1 VFQEQSKKQR
11 KDEEAARGRGP
22 VGARRSERSE
32 VGLPDFRECCSRP
45 QRKSSMQS
53 ETALK
58 VEVAALTDMG
68 CKRTNNEDSFGYDLA
83 TQIFVVCDGM
93 GGMAAGETASGTA
106 VKEVVE
112 QFAQQNGAETAEER
126 LNRSILYAN
135 RQVYHLAQTNDELR
149 GMGTTLVSACVDGR
163 RIVIGHVGDSRAYF
177 LRAGVCAQ
185 LTNDHSF
192 VAEQV
197 RRGSMN
203 AEEAGS
209 SPLQSLITRAIG
221 IGETVEPDIVAGQ
234 VEHGDILL
242 LTTDGLTRYA
252 DSKAIAQIILGSG
265 SLNEACQAL
274 IDAAKQQG
282 AVDNVTCLLV
292 QFLDPPN
299 GNGQAV
305 LEQAAEIT
313 REG

>member
-1 VFQEQSKKQR
+1 
-11 KDEEAARGRGP
+11 
-22 VGARRSERSE
+22 
-32 VGLPDFRECCSRP
+32 
-45 QRKSSMQS
+45 MQA

-58 VEVAALTDMG
+58 IDVAALTDLG

-83 TQIFVVCDGM
+83 SGIFVVCDGM
-93 GGMAAGETASGTA
+93 GGMAAGETASSTA

-112 QFAQQNGAETAEER
+112 RFGRLSGSEATCEER
-126 LNRSILYAN
+126 LNQSIVEAN
-135 RQVYHLAQTNDELR
+135 REVYHLSQTSDELR

-177 LRAGVCAQ
+177 MRAGVCAQ

-221 IGETVEPDIVAGQ
+221 IGEVVEPEIVAGG

-252 DSKAIAQIILGSG
+252 DGKAIAQVILSST
-265 SLNEACQAL
+265 SLNGACQAL
-274 IDAAKQQG
+274 IETAKSQG

-292 QFLDPPN
+292 QFLDAPSN
-299 GNGQAV
+299 GH
-305 LEQAAEIT
+305 AAEP
-313 REG
+313 EPAAESSLEA

>member
-1 VFQEQSKKQR
+1 MTS
-11 KDEEAARGRGP
+11 G
-22 VGARRSERSE
+22 
-32 VGLPDFRECCSRP
+32 
-45 QRKSSMQS
+45 
-53 ETALK
+53 TALK
-58 VEVAALTDMG
+58 LEVAALTDTG

-83 TQIFVVCDGM
+83 AGVFVVCDGM

-106 VKEVVE
+106 VKETVE
-112 QFAQQNGAETAEER
+112 QFAREEGNETAEER
-126 LNRSILYAN
+126 LNRAILHAN
-135 RQVYHLAQTNDELR
+135 RMVYHLAQTNDELR

-163 RIVIGHVGDSRAYF
+163 RIIIGHVGDSRAYF
-177 LRAGVCAQ
+177 LRGGVCAQ

-221 IGETVEPDIVAGQ
+221 IGEVVEPEIVAGQ

-252 DSKAIAQIILGSG
+252 DSKAIAQLILSST
-265 SLNEACQAL
+265 SLNDACQKL
-274 IDAAKQQG
+274 IDTAKSQG
-282 AVDNVTCLLV
+282 AVDNVTCVLV
-292 QFLDPPN
+292 QFLEQL
-299 GNGQAV
+299 NGQQAGEELPAAAP
-305 LEQAAEIT
+305 LE
-313 REG
+313 G